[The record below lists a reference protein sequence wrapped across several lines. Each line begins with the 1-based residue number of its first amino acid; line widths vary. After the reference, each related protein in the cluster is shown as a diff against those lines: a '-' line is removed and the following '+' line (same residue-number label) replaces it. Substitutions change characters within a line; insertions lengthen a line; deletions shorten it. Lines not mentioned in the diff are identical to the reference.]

1 MARILHAQPGIEDM
15 WVGIQILAAEV
26 DHLGTM
32 GILGQVRLELKV
44 KVVTITQVCRIFD
57 TRNGSLEAINIAHHS

>member
-1 MARILHAQPGIEDM
+1 M
-15 WVGIQILAAEV
+15 GIQILAAEV

-32 GILGQVRLELKV
+32 DILGLVRLELKV

-57 TRNGSLEAINIAHHS
+57 TRNGSLEATNIAHHS